1 MKVFLASLFT
11 LFQLLL
17 NAQLPELGLPIGHNK
32 PIKCFK
38 FIENEE
44 YIVSGGE
51 DGQVILWETRSGKR
65 IRTIY
70 TGPKSITDLLYIEN
84 RSEIVIC
91 AYNRLPVIYNLMGD
105 SITSFK
111 GEQGEVNSITFLNDS
126 TLLSDWKG
134 IDLKIWNVNN
144 FNNTFTLRGPGT
156 RLTSFKSSNDGK
168 KIAASFID
176 SIIYI
181 WGVDKE
187 YKLSQLM
194 GHKNSV
200 NSITFHNSESKF
212 LSASSDSTVILWDL
226 NEGKELLQFQHHP
239 SEVMNAYF
247 EPYTG
252 DILTCSQN
260 DSIIRRWDQITG
272 ALKPHNEDDK
282 FAPIEILFSESENS
296 RLLIGYRALH
306 LLYREQEILWSSAN
320 PSGTS
325 AHFFDDGNKI
335 AISNYESIQI
345 YDTRNGKLLNTLKTD
360 ISTLNGFDYDQKN
373 KELLIF
379 GGTLH
384 FLDLL
389 TGKSNHKL
397 KKGNI
402 QNEIIDASYRSD
414 GNQIA
419 ILDMDGFITLFE
431 NQKPDSPITFN
442 AHYYTGTGNHSSGH
456 SVNFNKTG
464 TNIITTGRDKYIRIW
479 NTMNGTLVHERLS
492 PYWPSQTAILD
503 SLMTQAVSIANDNS
517 LVSWNLKSKK
527 DDAFLPGISENKNGL
542 QYNPDETLYAAG
554 MIKSINIYNTRN
566 EHVTNLS
573 GHKDWVE
580 AIDFHPNG
588 KNLISSDRSGE
599 LIIWDLFDQSKERR
613 IKASNGAIH
622 SVQFIENGNWFI
634 TSTSNEIKFW
644 NSTTYEN
651 ELTLLI
657 FDSINFIIKNKE
669 GYFMATQNAAPK
681 VYYTID
687 NKTISFEQLDLK
699 YNRPD
704 LILKTLNKI
713 TGNQNDILREVLHL
727 TYQKRLRKHGMDMN
741 LFTNVLSFPEG
752 EIKNRPQLEYEQSN
766 QFLDIQ
772 ISGKDSS
779 SFLDR
784 FNVWINDVPLYSEN
798 GINLKNSMTHYLDT
812 TVQIELSYGLNRV
825 EVSVTNVNG
834 IESLRSPLFLN
845 FSSISQKSPKTYFI
859 GIGINEFEQTGH
871 DLAFAV
877 KDIHDFIEE
886 LKNHSKDLLI
896 IDTLFNQSVTLYNVQ
911 AIKTQLEKLS
921 VNDKVILSYSGH
933 GLLDD
938 QLNYY
943 LSSFEVDFSNPK
955 VGGIPYETIEFLL
968 DGIPSRRKLVLI
980 DACNSGEIDKD
991 TLHTSKFGESEK
1003 QSIIETSTKG
1013 DLFNTLNH
1021 LKDPFEL
1028 INEMFMNIER
1038 GSGAF
1043 IISASGGY
1051 QSAHEGGNIKNGY
1064 FTYAILEFLKN
1075 HHSVSVTELYK
1086 YIVPRVEQLSEGKQ
1100 RPTTRMQN
1108 MNVDWQ
1114 IY

>member
-1 MKVFLASLFT
+1 MKFLIT
-11 LFQLLL
+11 FQFALALTYIK
-17 NAQLPELGLPIGHNK
+17 AQFLELGLPVGHHES
-32 PIKCFK
+32 IKCLEL
-38 FIENEE
+38 IENEE
-44 YIVSGGE
+44 YMVTGGL
-51 DGQVILWETRSGKR
+51 DGQVILWETRSGKK
-65 IRTIY
+65 IRTLF
-70 TGPKSITDLLYIEN
+70 TGSKAITNLFYLTTKNELIICQENGLPIVSNLY
-84 RSEIVIC
+84 
-91 AYNRLPVIYNLMGD
+91 GD
-105 SITSFK
+105 SLSSFH
-111 GEQGEVNSITFLNDS
+111 GESGQVNSIFLLNDS
-126 TLLSDWKG
+126 TLLSDWNNG
-134 IDLKIWNVNN
+134 DLRIWDINQYYSKS
-144 FNNTFTLRGPGT
+144 TLKGPGGGIT
-156 RLTSFKSSNDGK
+156 DIEISTDKK
-168 KIAASFID
+168 KIVASFWNEE
-176 SIIYI
+176 IYVWDVTRNCELKRLI
-181 WGVDKE
+181 
-187 YKLSQLM
+187 
-194 GHKNSV
+194 GHKNWVTSV
-200 NSITFHNSESKF
+200 TFDPKDSLLIST
-212 LSASSDSTVILWDL
+212 SYDSTAILWDL
-226 NEGKELLQFQHHP
+226 NTGEKLHHLKGHL
-239 SEVMNAYF
+239 STVMNAYF
-247 EPYTG
+247 EPLSG
-252 DILTCSQN
+252 DILTCSEN
-260 DSIIRRWDQITG
+260 DTVTRRWDHHTGLAKPTIDGDKYTPQQIVFHPSG
-272 ALKPHNEDDK
+272 KSK
-282 FAPIEILFSESENS
+282 
-296 RLLIGYRALH
+296 LLISYRYF
-306 LLYREQEILWSSAN
+306 LLIYDGQEIVHHFAN
-320 PSGTS
+320 PEGTTARYFDSGT
-325 AHFFDDGNKI
+325 KI
-335 AISNYESIQI
+335 AISCYDSILV
-345 YDTRNGKLLNTLKTD
+345 YDTRSGTLLKSLKTEVMN
-360 ISTLNGFDYDQKN
+360 LNGFDYSENNDQ
-373 KELLIF
+373 LLLF
-379 GGTLH
+379 GETLN
-384 FLDLL
+384 LIDLL
-389 TGKSNHKL
+389 TGKIISANDLHPIPR
-397 KKGNI
+397 NI
-402 QNEIIDASYRSD
+402 VDGAFNPNGKNFALIGKNGLITLSGKSQLFIDAHSY
-414 GNQIA
+414 A
-419 ILDMDGFITLFE
+419 
-431 NQKPDSPITFN
+431 
-442 AHYYTGTGNHSSGH
+442 GTGNHSLGH
-456 SVNFNKTG
+456 SVNFNKYG
-464 TNIITTGRDKYIRIW
+464 THIASTGRDKFTRIW
-479 NTMNGTLVHERLS
+479 DVSTGKLIDEKMS
-492 PYWPSQTAILD
+492 PYWAPQSAIINTDVSQT
-503 SLMTQAVSIANDNS
+503 VSISNDHT
-517 LVSWNLKSKK
+517 LTIWKIGREF
-527 DDAFLPGISENKNGL
+527 DDRYFQGATENKNGI
-542 QYNPDETLYAAG
+542 QYNPDETMIAAG
-554 MIKSINIYNTRN
+554 SNQNIHIYDLKNDSNYSLT
-566 EHVTNLS
+566 
-573 GHKDWVE
+573 GHQDWVE

-588 KNLISSDRSGE
+588 TTMISSDRSGKIF
-599 LIIWDLFDQSKERR
+599 LWDLIGQQEVKRVQGSQSR
-613 IKASNGAIH
+613 IH
-622 SVQFIENGNWFI
+622 SVQFVKNGDWFI
-634 TSTSNEIKFW
+634 TSTSNEIQVW
-644 NSTTYEN
+644 NSSTFQN
-651 ELTLLI
+651 ELTILI

-687 NKTISFEQLDLK
+687 NKTISFEQFDLK

-752 EIKNRPQLEYEQSN
+752 EIKNGPQLEYEQSN

-772 ISGKDSS
+772 ILGKDSS

-784 FNVWINDVPLYSEN
+784 FNVWINDVPLYAEN

-812 TVQIELSYGLNRV
+812 TIQIELSYGLNRV
-825 EVSVTNVNG
+825 EVSLTNVNG

-871 DLAFAV
+871 DLDFAV

-955 VGGIPYETIEFLL
+955 VGGIPYETIEYLL

-1003 QSIIETSTKG
+1003 QSITEASTKG

-1075 HHSVSVTELYK
+1075 HHSVSITELYK